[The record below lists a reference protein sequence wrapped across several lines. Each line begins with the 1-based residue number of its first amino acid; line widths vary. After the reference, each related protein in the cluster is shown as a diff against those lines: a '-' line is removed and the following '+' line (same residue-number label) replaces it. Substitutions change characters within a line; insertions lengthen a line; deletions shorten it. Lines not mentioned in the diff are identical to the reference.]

1 MYGNYLMAET
11 FNWKLKE
18 TNQEKKKLP
27 VAEIV
32 HFKDACIWSQEKI
45 IAGMELRSY
54 KR

>member
-1 MYGNYLMAET
+1 MET
-11 FNWKLKE
+11 TWWQKRSIERLKE

>member
-1 MYGNYLMAET
+1 MET
-11 FNWKLKE
+11 TWWQKHLIERLKE